1 MNTVTEVT
9 YTSVILR
16 LGFDNPSG
24 FLSYITLYYDSLKT
38 ELFNAN
44 SL

>member
-1 MNTVTEVT
+1 MNKVTEVT
-9 YTSVILR
+9 YTSVILS
-16 LGFDNPSG
+16 LGFDNPSR
-24 FLSYITLYYDSLKT
+24 FLRYITLYYDSLKT